1 MSIKNI
7 AIILAGGSGI
17 RFGGEIPKQF
27 EFLNSK
33 RIIDYSLNIFS
44 NHDSIDD
51 IIIVSHKDWI
61 QTYTI

>member
-27 EFLNSK
+27 EFLNNK
-33 RIIDYSLNIFS
+33 RIIDYSLEIS
-44 NHDSIDD
+44 
-51 IIIVSHKDWI
+51 
-61 QTYTI
+61 